1 MQLRNSSLSN
11 ILLSVETALELWNIE
26 RDSSESLFYAQRYI
40 ENKNIEIMSKK
51 VMLLEQFIEEG
62 LFDVVTKSKAFVKNP
77 IAATKI
83 TNNGKKLVQS
93 EIDKAANDLDYEKR
107 KLASKKAADSK
118 METLK
123 KKGDAQ
129 GAQKVKDEF
138 ADNKE
143 VLSAAHDQKN
153 DALKDKVESI
163 KDRIDDLSK
172 KNATLQDLGSL
183 VKTAARV
190 KRNEVLLKG
199 ADEEEKKQLKV
210 QMQGDMEK
218 IDNLQKGFGDYE
230 SGKSEEEPRDKSQ
243 SEKPQGGKT
252 PPPPPPPVP
261 RSEPAAE
268 PAAEPAEEPELTTP
282 SEPKADAEPQDPASK
297 LGQARADLS
306 DAQRNRADIRNRLK
320 DYDDR
325 IANLKAG
332 KYDRKKIADPK
343 AEIESLEQQKKKAEE
358 RLVDADEDVKMT
370 VAAAEKAEKEL
381 NASKEKEA
389 SKEEPA
395 AEPAEEP
402 ELTTPSEPKADAE
415 PQDPKAALDAE
426 VEKNLTDRGKLTR
439 QIKDLEK
446 ELEWK
451 SGEEETAVKDK
462 IESLKAERK
471 KIDDEGEKLAK
482 RMKELEGDPWKGSAK
497 ESFTT
502 LKSFKD
508 FVNEKKFS

>member
-1 MQLRNSSLSN
+1 
-11 ILLSVETALELWNIE
+11 
-26 RDSSESLFYAQRYI
+26 
-40 ENKNIEIMSKK
+40 MSKK

-93 EIDKAANDLDYEKR
+93 EIDKASNDLDYEKR
-107 KLASKKAADSK
+107 KLASKKAADA
-118 METLK
+118 EIGALK
-123 KKGDAQ
+123 KKGDTE

-138 ADNKE
+138 VDNKE

-172 KNATLQDLGSL
+172 KNATLKDLGSL

-210 QMQGDMEK
+210 QMKGDMEK

-230 SGKSEEEPRDKSQ
+230 GNKSEEPKDKSQ

-268 PAAEPAEEPELTTP
+268 PKEEPKTAEEPKLTTS

-343 AEIESLEQQKKKAEE
+343 AEIESLEQEKKKAEE

-389 SKEEPA
+389 SKEEPK
-395 AEPAEEP
+395 AEEP
-402 ELTTPSEPKADAE
+402 KAEEPKKEEPKAEEPKAE
-415 PQDPKAALDAE
+415 EPKAEEPKAEEPKAEEPKAEDPKAALDAE

>member
-1 MQLRNSSLSN
+1 
-11 ILLSVETALELWNIE
+11 
-26 RDSSESLFYAQRYI
+26 
-40 ENKNIEIMSKK
+40 MSKK

-93 EIDKAANDLDYEKR
+93 EIDKASNDLDYEKR
-107 KLASKKAADSK
+107 KLASKKAADA
-118 METLK
+118 EIGALK
-123 KKGDAQ
+123 KKGDTE

-138 ADNKE
+138 VDNKE

-172 KNATLQDLGSL
+172 KNATLKDLGSL

-210 QMQGDMEK
+210 QMKGDMEK

-230 SGKSEEEPRDKSQ
+230 GNKSEEPKDKSQ

-268 PAAEPAEEPELTTP
+268 PKEEPKTAEEPKLTTS

-343 AEIESLEQQKKKAEE
+343 AEIESLEQEKKKAEE

-370 VAAAEKAEKEL
+370 VAAAEKAEKEF
-381 NASKEKEA
+381 NASKAPKQ
-389 SKEEPA
+389 A
-395 AEPAEEP
+395 AE
-402 ELTTPSEPKADAE
+402 SY
-415 PQDPKAALDAE
+415 
-426 VEKNLTDRGKLTR
+426 
-439 QIKDLEK
+439 
-446 ELEWK
+446 
-451 SGEEETAVKDK
+451 S
-462 IESLKAERK
+462 S
-471 KIDDEGEKLAK
+471 
-482 RMKELEGDPWKGSAK
+482 
-497 ESFTT
+497 
-502 LKSFKD
+502 LKSFQD